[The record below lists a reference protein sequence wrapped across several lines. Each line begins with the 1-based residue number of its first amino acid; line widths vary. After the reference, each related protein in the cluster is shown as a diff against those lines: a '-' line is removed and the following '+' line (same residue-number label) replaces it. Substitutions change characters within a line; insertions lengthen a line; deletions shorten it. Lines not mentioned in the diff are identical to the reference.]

1 MDTYLE
7 FHERSINDRE
17 KFWSEL
23 SSKIYWKENP
33 KIICDT
39 SNSPFTKWFIDGKT
53 NLAFNCIDRH
63 LPNRS
68 DQVAIKYISTEA
80 DIQKDIT
87 FDQLNIEVNTFASI
101 LKNFGIKKGDRV
113 LIYMPMIPEAVFAM
127 LASVK
132 IGAIH

>member
-7 FHERSINDRE
+7 FHNRSINDKE

-23 SSKIYWKENP
+23 SSKIYWKEKP
-33 KIICDT
+33 KTICDT

-87 FDQLNIEVNTFASI
+87 YGQLNIEVNTFASI
-101 LKNFGIKKGDRV
+101 LKNFGIKKATGC
-113 LIYMPMIPEAVFAM
+113 LFIC
-127 LASVK
+127 L
-132 IGAIH
+132 